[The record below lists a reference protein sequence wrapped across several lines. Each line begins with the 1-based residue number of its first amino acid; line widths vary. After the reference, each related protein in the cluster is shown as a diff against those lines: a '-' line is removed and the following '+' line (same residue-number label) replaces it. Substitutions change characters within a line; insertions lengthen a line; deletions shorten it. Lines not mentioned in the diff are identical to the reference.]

1 MNLKL
6 AWNLEI
12 TREIIKLLKSGY
24 EIRFLKFKDMM
35 KNYQIII
42 FFYLIIPTN
51 VIPNSKTNLKT
62 SSDRSVTEL
71 IQWSIT

>member
-1 MNLKL
+1 M
-6 AWNLEI
+6 
-12 TREIIKLLKSGY
+12 
-24 EIRFLKFKDMM
+24 RFLKFKDMM

>member
-1 MNLKL
+1 MKS
-6 AWNLEI
+6 WNNKENYK
-12 TREIIKLLKSGY
+12 IIKLLKSGY

-42 FFYLIIPTN
+42 FFYPIIPTN